1 MDSREFQSRIKTLQG
16 SITKNEPAA
25 DILAQIET
33 IKKDSRP
40 NEDLLRVSLFSLLL
54 LRPAVAC
61 CLISLFTDTGSPLP
75 DH

>member
-1 MDSREFQSRIKTLQG
+1 MMDNREFQSRIKTLQG

-40 NEDLLRVSLFSLLL
+40 NEDLLRVSQLSFCRSNLLL
-54 LRPAVAC
+54 LLLPAAWC
-61 CLISLFTDTGSPLP
+61 YPP
-75 DH
+75 ANA